1 MTQKHYDLAAF
12 FAPSRPG
19 ILARRLIFDRRARL
33 AALANLR
40 QAVLD
45 WQDDIMAALAADFGK
60 HSVEVR
66 LTEILPIL

>member
-1 MTQKHYDLAAF
+1 
-12 FAPSRPG
+12 
-19 ILARRLIFDRRARL
+19 
-33 AALANLR
+33 LANLR

>member
-1 MTQKHYDLAAF
+1 MPPQQAGT
-12 FAPSRPG
+12 
-19 ILARRLIFDRRARL
+19 LARRLTFDRRARL
-33 AALANLR
+33 AALACLR